1 MEKTTSTSEMEEPRV
16 LLAAEDLLGYV
27 IDGRYRLDEVLGE
40 GGMGVVYRS
49 HEPRLQR
56 DIAVKLLKPSEVQGT
71 KRIERFQ
78 RELSII
84 ASLSHP
90 NIVRVYDSGMD
101 EDIALHFIAMELVE
115 GISLDRVLRHHRV
128 APNLALEIGYQICGA
143 LTEPHA
149 HGIIHRDI
157 KPENTLVTVMSD
169 ASLQVKLLDFGIA
182 RTHATDS
189 ERLTTTG
196 VVMGTPRYMAPESV
210 QGGQI
215 DARTDLYSVGVILY
229 EMLAGRTPFSGV
241 TPVATMIEHVTKAAP
256 RLDEAVQGFE
266 YPRIVELVRLL
277 LEKDPRKRLDSA
289 RSVRE
294 MIDSIRDEYGFKRL
308 RLSPGNTKAALQPYL
323 SEIEPTAT
331 DHEDLFGTYES
342 TMPLGYDESP
352 TESAMFPVPAGVARR
367 HFKEMGW
374 SKQLPDVSTDIAT
387 VQDERRS
394 ATYEMTVAPGSN
406 PLVWIVL
413 LVLLGAAVLGVVI
426 WQQCSAPVVNLGS
439 NSEVLQ
445 VEPEK
450 PDEKV
455 FKEPAEQVIAE
466 PKVEPLAPENVEP
479 VNVEPEKE
487 EMLAPKAVQ
496 VSKAADK
503 PEGRPKKVEP
513 AGEAKTVEKAEEKDA
528 VKEGLEWLKQ

>member
-84 ASLSHP
+84 AGLSHP

-101 EDIALHFIAMELVE
+101 EDVALHFIAMELVE

-128 APNLALEIGYQICGA
+128 APNLALEIAYQICGA

-182 RTHATDS
+182 RTHATES

-210 QGGQI
+210 QGGEI

-294 MIDSIRDEYGFKRL
+294 MIDSIRDEHGFKRL

-323 SEIEPTAT
+323 SEIEPTQT
-331 DHEDLFGTYES
+331 DPDELFGTYES
-342 TMPLGYDESP
+342 TLPLGHDETP
-352 TESAMFPVPAGVARR
+352 TESAMFPVPAGVARK

-374 SKQLPDVSTDIAT
+374 SKQLPDVSTEIA
-387 VQDERRS
+387 VAQSDRRS
-394 ATYEMTVAPGSN
+394 ATYEMTVASSSN
-406 PLVWIVL
+406 PLVWVL
-413 LVLLGAAVLGVVI
+413 LVVLIGAAVLGVVF
-426 WQQCSAPVVNLGS
+426 WQQRSAPVVNLGS
-439 NSEVLQ
+439 KSTLPAQ
-445 VEPEK
+445 VEAEK

-455 FKEPAEQVIAE
+455 VEEPAPIE
-466 PKVEPLAPENVEP
+466 PQKVE
-479 VNVEPEKE
+479 EPEVVEEVEVPKE
-487 EMLAPKAVQ
+487 A
-496 VSKAADK
+496 
-503 PEGRPKKVEP
+503 
-513 AGEAKTVEKAEEKDA
+513 EKAEKTEPKPEAKPKKTEPAVEEKAEEKTKEKDA